1 MKCPRSG
8 PVGNRSGPTVAQ
20 YATLLMHVPWRSEA
34 ELFNLADNDT
44 NIDNA
49 ILAAAF
55 QRHSAAL
62 EAARS
67 RLPPDHAG
75 RIHEIMER
83 ILDDPDAAFIQQQN
97 EWRPAEE
104 HSGEPDVEAQAA
116 AGFDDNDGDEHELA
130 PAAAAQAQA
139 PAPAHWAVP
148 QGEELQAMI
157 NQLNGDQRSVLQVIQ
172 HYIRAMDDYER
183 ACTEYHRTQQENALF
198 PQRAGPALPM
208 PQPPRPPHVF
218 VTGSAGSGKSFLIR
232 AIVGVVH
239 RYAIQ
244 RANERPCPT
253 GGTLLMAPTGMAAFN
268 IGGCTIH
275 SALSI
280 KPEKRGHANFAAL
293 SKQLLEPLQQHLRNL
308 LCAIVDEVS
317 MLSSRLMVQM
327 NQRLN
332 QIFHTDGFGSD
343 SIFGNK
349 AAFSLETWHSFGLY
363 APSTSS
369 RSTTEMVSSPTI
381 ICTDRI
387 SGQCFCARFTDN
399 RANLHS

>member
-1 MKCPRSG
+1 
-8 PVGNRSGPTVAQ
+8 
-20 YATLLMHVPWRSEA
+20 
-34 ELFNLADNDT
+34 
-44 NIDNA
+44 
-49 ILAAAF
+49 
-55 QRHSAAL
+55 
-62 EAARS
+62 
-67 RLPPDHAG
+67 
-75 RIHEIMER
+75 
-83 ILDDPDAAFIQQQN
+83 
-97 EWRPAEE
+97 
-104 HSGEPDVEAQAA
+104 
-116 AGFDDNDGDEHELA
+116 
-130 PAAAAQAQA
+130 
-139 PAPAHWAVP
+139 
-148 QGEELQAMI
+148 
-157 NQLNGDQRSVLQVIQ
+157 VLQVIQ
-172 HYIRAMDDYER
+172 HYIRAVDDYER
-183 ACTEYHRTQQENALF
+183 ACTEYHRTQQENAMF

-239 RYAIQ
+239 RYARQ

-317 MLSSRLMVQM
+317 MLSTRLMAQM

-349 AAFSLETWHSFGLY
+349 AVIFCGDLAQLRPSFVSIVFLANVS
-363 APSTSS
+363 APD
-369 RSTTEMVSSPTI
+369 SPTTGRI
-381 ICTDRI
+381 RTVDGASAICRLERQRHWNSAQPIDGRTQ
-387 SGQCFCARFTDN
+387 S
-399 RANLHS
+399 